1 MMIAA
6 IHTIGERM
14 FETIANQVTD
24 SQEETA
30 ALEPLVLV
38 QPKLFLMRAA
48 SAIEQLDASSGRH
61 T

>member
-1 MMIAA
+1 
-6 IHTIGERM
+6 M